1 MKNDIVIAGVGG
13 QGILTIA
20 AIVGHAAVANGMNVK
35 QSEVHGMAQRGGA
48 VLAHLRLSDETVF
61 SDLVPKGRADVVL
74 AVEPLEAL
82 RHIDFLAADGVL
94 LANEV
99 PVVNINDYPDQ
110 EMVLAELRQHPKN
123 VVLNADQMAKDSG
136 SARAMNM
143 VMLGALSPF
152 LDLPTDSLTDM
163 IKQAFARKGEKIVE
177 TNLAAFAAGRQA
189 AKDAVAA

>member
-48 VLAHLRLSDETVF
+48 VLAHLRLSAETIF

-82 RHIDFLAADGVL
+82 RHIGFLAADGVL
-94 LANEV
+94 LANQI
-99 PVVNINDYPDQ
+99 PVININDYPDQ

-123 VVLNADQMAKDSG
+123 VVLNADQMAKEAG

-152 LDLPTDSLTDM
+152 LDLPADSLTDM

-177 TNLAAFAAGRQA
+177 TNLAAFAAGQQA

>member
-20 AIVGHAAVANGMNVK
+20 AIVGHAAVANGLNVK

-48 VLAHLRLSDETVF
+48 VLAHLRISDDVIY
-61 SDLVPKGRADVVL
+61 SDLVPKGKADVVL

-82 RHIDFLAADGVL
+82 RHIDFLAPDGVV

-99 PVVNINDYPDQ
+99 PVVNIDNYPDL
-110 EMVLAELRQHPKN
+110 ETVLAELRQYPRRL
-123 VVLNADQMAKDSG
+123 VLDADQVAKNTG

-152 LDLPTDSLTDM
+152 LDLPDESLTDM
-163 IKQAFARKGEKIVE
+163 IKQAFERKGEKVLK
-177 TNLAAFAAGRQA
+177 TNLEAFTEGQQA
-189 AKDAVAA
+189 AETVADA